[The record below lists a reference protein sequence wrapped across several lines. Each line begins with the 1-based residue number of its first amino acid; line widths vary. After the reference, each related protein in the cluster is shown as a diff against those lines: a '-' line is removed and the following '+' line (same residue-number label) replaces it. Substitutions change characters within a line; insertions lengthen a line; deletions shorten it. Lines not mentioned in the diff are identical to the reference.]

1 MAGSAFHTT
10 ALSESIVA
18 RFSTRF
24 TIAGA
29 RKSIKDRLFLFPV
42 EFTGRSK

>member
-18 RFSTRF
+18 RFSARF

-29 RKSIKDRLFLFPV
+29 RKSKDRLFLFPV